1 MTSTIGMA
9 PGSVQSLRTGV
20 PGDVVSAVDQAA
32 RVVNEG
38 VTFVDSALSTAG
50 AIAQDPTGW
59 LTSAGLGFLLS
70 LVSPLEDAIQMV
82 SGDGDSLRQSSGQF
96 GDTRAALESMSRDVV
111 RLADH
116 ALAGWEGDAALA
128 GKRMLAGIADD
139 LDSAAGKSDALDH
152 VLQMSAVVME
162 VVEDVVRS
170 ILTEFVDWLIM
181 TWLPALASAAFTFG
195 GSTASAGAVTAVKAL
210 TTTAETA
217 RQVNDVQR
225 VLTSLDNVLPD
236 LAIELSRTLGRE
248 IADLQAAH
256 KAGNE
261 LIIERPA
268 VVPPPIPVEIEGTAE
283 PEKDRFKNAQL
294 QAAFENNPP
303 MSRGSS
309 GRGVMISQM
318 ALRSLGYP
326 MPISFPRGDGGDGV
340 FDPDDADGIFGEET
354 EGAVR
359 RFQADHGL
367 QVDGRIGPDTLVKLH
382 EEFKAHEKERAER
395 AAQR

>member
-1 MTSTIGMA
+1 MTSTIGKA
-9 PGSVQSLRTGV
+9 PGSIQSLRTGV

-50 AIAQDPTGW
+50 TIAQDPTGW

-82 SGDGDSLRQSSGQF
+82 SGDGDSLRQSSAQF
-96 GDTRAALESMSRDVV
+96 GDTSEALESMSRDVV

-116 ALAGWEGDAALA
+116 ALTGWEGDAALA
-128 GKRMLAGIADD
+128 AKRMLAGIADD
-139 LDSAAGKSDALDH
+139 LDAAAGKSDALDH

-181 TWLPALASAAFTFG
+181 TWLPALSSAAFTFG

-225 VLTSLDNVLPD
+225 VLTGLDSVLPD

-261 LIIERPA
+261 LIIERPDIT
-268 VVPPPIPVEIEGTAE
+268 PPSFPAEIEGTAE
-283 PEKDRFKNAQL
+283 PEQNFTHVPQI

-303 MSRGSS
+303 LGRGST
-309 GRGVMISQM
+309 GEGVAIIQS
-318 ALRSLGYP
+318 ALTRLGYP
-326 MPISFPRGDGGDGV
+326 MPVSFPSGDGGDGV
-340 FDPDDADGIFGEET
+340 LDKDDADGIFGEET
-354 EGAVR
+354 EGVVR
-359 RFQADHGL
+359 QFQADHGL
-367 QVDGRIGPDTLVKLH
+367 RVDGLVGPEVLVKI
-382 EEFKAHEKERAER
+382 KQVYAER
-395 AAQR
+395 REQAGEPST

>member
-9 PGSVQSLRTGV
+9 PGSVQSLRSGV

-32 RVVNEG
+32 RVVDEG

-70 LVSPLEDAIQMV
+70 LVSPLEDAIRMV

-96 GDTRAALESMSRDVV
+96 GDTHEALASMSRDVV

-116 ALAGWEGDAALA
+116 ALAGWEGDAAMA
-128 GKRMLAGIADD
+128 AKRMLAGLADE
-139 LDSAAGKSDALDH
+139 LDAAAGKSDALGH

-170 ILTEFVDWLIM
+170 ILTEFVDWLLM

-210 TTTAETA
+210 TTVSDTA

-225 VLTSLDNVLPD
+225 VLTSIDRVLPD
-236 LAIELSRTLGRE
+236 LAIELSRTLGRSGV
-248 IADLQAAH
+248 DLVAAH
-256 KAGNE
+256 KAANE

-268 VVPPPIPVEIEGTAE
+268 VVPPPIPVEIKGTAV
-283 PEKDRFKNAQL
+283 PEKNFTNVPQI
-294 QAAFENNPP
+294 QAAFENSPP
-303 MSRGSS
+303 LGRGSS
-309 GRGVMISQM
+309 GEGVAIIQS
-318 ALRSLGYP
+318 ALARLGYR
-326 MPISFPRGDGGDGV
+326 MPVSFPSGDRGDGVLDKE
-340 FDPDDADGIFGEET
+340 DADGIFGEET
-354 EGAVR
+354 EGVVR
-359 RFQADHGL
+359 QFQAEHGIR
-367 QVDGRIGPDTLVKLH
+367 VDGLVGPETLVKI
-382 EEFKAHEKERAER
+382 KQVYAER
-395 AAQR
+395 AAQEGEPST